1 MRIAIYGGSFNP
13 PHLGH
18 LEAAKTANEALKPD
32 KLLIIPDNIP
42 PHKEMCAGSPTAE
55 ERFKLCEA
63 MFSEIQNAE
72 ISDME
77 LKREGKSY
85 TSQTVDA
92 LRELYP
98 DDELVLI
105 IGTDMLLTFDSWFRA
120 EYLMRECTLAA
131 LKRENGD
138 DEALAEKAQYL
149 KTEYSAKITI
159 IPHTALPMS
168 SSEIRE
174 GLPKRLGADKLS
186 DSVYSLIIKHRFY
199 NAKPDFEW
207 LRQKA
212 YAWLDER
219 RIPHVQGCEQEAV
232 RLALRYGEDTENAAV
247 SGILHDITKKLKH
260 KDQLIL
266 CEKYDI
272 ICDNAV
278 LENPKLMHAITG
290 AAVARELFGVSD
302 EVYSAIR
309 YHTTGKPDMTKLQK
323 IIYLADYIEPTRDF
337 PGVDELRRAC
347 YESLDAGLAL
357 GLKMSLEE
365 IRSYGSEPY
374 VDTVNAYEYYKN
386 FLMEEK
392 EC

>member
-18 LEAAKTANEALKPD
+18 LEAAMTANEALKPD

-55 ERFKLCEA
+55 ERFELCKA
-63 MFSEIQNAE
+63 QFSVIENAE
-72 ISDME
+72 VSDME

-85 TSQTVDA
+85 TCQTIEA
-92 LRELYP
+92 LREVYP

-105 IGTDMLLTFDSWFRA
+105 IGTDMLLTFDQWYRA
-120 EYLMRECTLAA
+120 DFLMKECTLAA

-138 DEALAEKAQYL
+138 DAALSEKADRL
-149 KTEYSAKITI
+149 REEYGAKIII

-174 GLPKRLGADKLS
+174 GLPKRLCADKLS

-199 NAKPDFEW
+199 EAEPDFEW

-219 RIPHVQGCEQEAV
+219 RIPHVQGCEQEAA
-232 RLALRYGEDTENAAV
+232 RLAERYGEDTGKAAV
-247 SGILHDITKKLKH
+247 SGILHDITKKLKFA
-260 KDQLIL
+260 DQLIL

-290 AAVARELFGVSD
+290 AAVARELFGVDD
-302 EVYSAIR
+302 EIYSAIR
-309 YHTTGKPDMTKLQK
+309 YHTTGKPNMTSLQK

-337 PGVDELRRAC
+337 PGVDELREAC
-347 YESLDAGLAL
+347 YKSLDAGMAL

-365 IRSYGSEPY
+365 IRSYGTEPY
-374 VDTVNAYEYYKN
+374 VDSINAYEYYKD
-386 FLMEEK
+386 FI
-392 EC
+392 